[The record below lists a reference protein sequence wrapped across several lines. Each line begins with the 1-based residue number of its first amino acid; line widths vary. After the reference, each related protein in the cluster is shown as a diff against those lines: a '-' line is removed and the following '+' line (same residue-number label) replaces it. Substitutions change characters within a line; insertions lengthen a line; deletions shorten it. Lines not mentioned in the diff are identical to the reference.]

1 MTRPGSQ
8 IYWKV
13 MYYTSWVAFGSVG
26 LALNI
31 ACAVLL
37 LLPRSAERQSMA
49 RRWIRSLFDLW
60 VRWFH
65 ATGVLEI
72 RWRGFDGPIPTG
84 AVWVANH
91 PSLLDA
97 TLLLARIPDSFCIF
111 KPALM
116 RNPAIA
122 PAAILAGY
130 ETGNRGVETIRG
142 AIDKVRA
149 GGALL
154 VFPEG
159 TRTAMGAKVSAFR
172 PGFALISSR
181 AGVPVQ
187 TVIIRSSDGL
197 VRRGNPW
204 WRPPGV
210 LPAWIELE
218 LSDRWDH
225 NPAVTTAELAL
236 QVERGIAAHLVEPV
250 R

>member
-1 MTRPGSQ
+1 MSRPSSQ
-8 IYWKV
+8 LYLRS
-13 MYYTSWVAFGSVG
+13 MYYASWMAFGSVG
-26 LALNI
+26 LVLNI
-31 ACAVLL
+31 VCALL
-37 LLPRSAERQSMA
+37 LVFPRTRGRQQAA

-72 RWRGFDGPIPTG
+72 RWRGFEGALPSG

-97 TLLLARIPDSFCIF
+97 TFLLARIPDGFCIF

-130 ETGNRGVETIRG
+130 ETGDRGVETIRG
-142 AIDKVRA
+142 AVEKVRQ
-149 GGALL
+149 GGSLL

-159 TRTAMGAKVSAFR
+159 TRTSVGTKVSPFR
-172 PGFALISSR
+172 PGFALIALR
-181 AGVPVQ
+181 AGAPIQ
-187 TVIIRSSDGL
+187 PVIIRSSEGL

-204 WRPPGV
+204 WKPPPM
-210 LPAWIELE
+210 LPAWIEFE
-218 LSDRWDH
+218 LSTKWDH
-225 NPAVTTAELAL
+225 DPGVTPADLA
-236 QVERGIAAHLVEPV
+236 AAIEHGVASRLPEPV